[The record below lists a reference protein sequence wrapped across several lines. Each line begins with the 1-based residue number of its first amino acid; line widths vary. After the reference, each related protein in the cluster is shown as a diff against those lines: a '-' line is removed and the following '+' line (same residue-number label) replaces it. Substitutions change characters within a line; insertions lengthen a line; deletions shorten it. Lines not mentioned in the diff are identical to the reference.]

1 MNPACRKAAALV
13 GLALVLTARA
23 EAPPTT
29 APIVTTTTTVGGKT
43 LKEWIADMKGIT
55 DPSVREEC
63 IRAVTCFGDASREA
77 VPALLDRL
85 HDSDLS
91 PRVKATIALGIVPV
105 DEKDLPK
112 VIEALGK
119 LLAGG
124 GETQAIVRFQA
135 AMALASKGK
144 DAKAALPQLIA
155 GTTDSY
161 SWEIRKVCVGAL
173 VLAGGDEKNG
183 PDAKATHAL
192 LKAVEDPANQVRL
205 EAVMSLG
212 EMGRPG
218 EAPLRAAAIKALQNA
233 ATGDRDKAVQIWAHV
248 SRMALEKVDDKGLN
262 YLADE
267 LKTKDSAKDS
277 LKIRVHSARGL
288 GALGK
293 EAKEKIPDLLDAL
306 NDKEPDVVV
315 AACSAL
321 RCMGGEAV
329 EKARATLK
337 GLAESKD
344 ANESQKQ
351 AAGMGLEMLKDPPP
365 KK

>member
-1 MNPACRKAAALV
+1 MNPVCRKAAALI
-13 GLALVLTARA
+13 GLALSVTARA

-29 APIVTTTTTVGGKT
+29 APIVTTTTTIGGKT

-77 VPALLDRL
+77 VPGLLDRL
-85 HDSDLS
+85 HDTDLS
-91 PRVKATIALGIVPV
+91 PRVKATIALGMVPV

-112 VIEALGK
+112 VIEGLGK
-119 LLAGG
+119 RLT
-124 GETQAIVRFQA
+124 EDSQAIVRFQA

-161 SWEIRKVCVGAL
+161 SWEIRKVCVAAL

-183 PDAKATHAL
+183 PDPKATHAL

-218 EAPLRAAAIKALQNA
+218 EAPLRAAAEKALQNA
-233 ATGDRDKAVQIWAHV
+233 ATRDRDKAVQIWAHV
-248 SRMALEKVDDKGLN
+248 SRMALEKVDDDGLK
-262 YLADE
+262 YLVE
-267 LKTKDSAKDS
+267 SLKTGESVKDSV
-277 LKIRVHSARGL
+277 KIRVHSARGL

-293 EAKEKIPDLLDAL
+293 EAKEKIPALLDAL

-321 RCMGGEAV
+321 KCMGSEAV
-329 EKARATLK
+329 EKARAALK
-337 GLAESKD
+337 GVAESKD
-344 ANESQKQ
+344 ASDNQKQ